1 MNAPDLFLQVCAQPT
16 LDNALRLLT
25 ARELAELITWFDA
38 KASNLSSPP
47 RGEDVCQNP
56 VGHHHS
62 RHAKGVF

>member
-38 KASNLSSPP
+38 KEQI
-47 RGEDVCQNP
+47 GEVEEEVWAACQMQA
-56 VGHHHS
+56 
-62 RHAKGVF
+62 AKRWLALQTK

>member
-38 KASNLSSPP
+38 KEQI
-47 RGEDVCQNP
+47 GEVEEEVWAACQ
-56 VGHHHS
+56 VQA
-62 RHAKGVF
+62 AKRWLALQTK